1 MKKSDSI
8 VEISKALSEFRK
20 EVKQPMKDANN
31 PFFKSKYV
39 PLENVIE
46 AIDETAPNQ
55 GLSFTQWALNN
66 SEGTVGV
73 ATMLLHTSGEFIEYD
88 PVFMK
93 AEKQTPQGAGSVI
106 TYLKRYTLS
115 AIFGIT
121 SDQDDD
127 GNDASQSNSKKQTNK
142 LPVQDKGKVML
153 VNQNAN
159 DLAEII
165 NAQPDADTKNPT
177 TQDQILNAYLKK
189 VGANNIKQAS
199 NEQLIT
205 MTKYIKKNIEKYK
218 EESNDN

>member
-66 SEGTVGV
+66 SDGTVGV

-127 GNDASQSNSKKQTNK
+127 GNDASQSNNKKQTNK

-177 TQDQILNAYLKK
+177 TQEQILNAYLKK

-205 MTKYIKKNIEKYK
+205 MTKYIKKNIEKYQ
-218 EESNDN
+218 EESKDN